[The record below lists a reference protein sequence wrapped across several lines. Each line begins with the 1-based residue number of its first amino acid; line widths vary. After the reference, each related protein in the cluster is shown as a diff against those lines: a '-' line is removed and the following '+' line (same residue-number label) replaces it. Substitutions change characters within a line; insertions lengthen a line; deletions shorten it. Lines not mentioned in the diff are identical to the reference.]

1 MHLQSSSKFL
11 EFLKSAGKRVLTS
24 RNTCRTGRVPGGV
37 VSRCGLSRHVAHSE
51 NIRRVSRLGH
61 SGHVALSEGIRR
73 VALGVGFRDTW
84 HTRNVSGGWLS
95 VWASGTCSTLGML
108 PGYLPAGVTRVVG
121 SKMDGSN
128 SIDEFGPGRV
138 EIGPGRM
145 TGLTSGLH
153 L

>member
-24 RNTCRTGRVPGGV
+24 RDTCRTRRVPGGV
-37 VSRCGLSRHVAHSE
+37 SRRGL
-51 NIRRVSRLGH
+51 L
-61 SGHVALSEGIRR
+61 GHVASSDGIRR

-84 HTRNVSGGWLS
+84 HTRKVSGGWLS